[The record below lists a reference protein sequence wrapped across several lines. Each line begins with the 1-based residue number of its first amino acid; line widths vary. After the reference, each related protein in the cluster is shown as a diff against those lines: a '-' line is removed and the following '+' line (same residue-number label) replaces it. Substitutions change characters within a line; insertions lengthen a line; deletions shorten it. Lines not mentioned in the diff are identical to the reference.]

1 MHSVH
6 ILYLTLLTISY
17 RILLKQ
23 RKEFEYK
30 INGITKNL
38 QDFKDYIQYEKVLLK
53 DIKIRRNKMRVMD
66 RKNAIE
72 FKISRRIKYLYD
84 IALQRFSND
93 YQLSLQYFK
102 FCKESI
108 YTQAAS
114 HIIHNMIKVCMSLM
128 SENA

>member
-1 MHSVH
+1 MQ
-6 ILYLTLLTISY
+6 LTLLYISN
-17 RILLKQ
+17 RTLLKQ
-23 RKEFEYK
+23 RRQFEYK

-38 QDFKDYIQYEKVLLK
+38 QDFKDYIQYEKILLK
-53 DIKIRRNKMRVMD
+53 DIKIRRNKMRVME

-72 FKISRRIKYLYD
+72 FKILRRIKYLYD

-93 YQLSLQYFK
+93 YQFSMQYFK

-114 HIIHNMIKVCMSLM
+114 HIMHNMIKVCT
-128 SENA
+128 